1 MARRTTT
8 ATTLAALALLLTGLA
23 WAQGPARSTQNS
35 ANEMQ
40 LGMAMAMLP
49 MVQAALEA
57 CQRDLPQQ
65 SQGIQATWDAHM
77 KNPRLKA
84 HAQTAEYR
92 AELAEFRAAAGQA
105 PATAHERKRQADI
118 CLNGLK

>member
-1 MARRTTT
+1 MV
-8 ATTLAALALLLTGLA
+8 AALALLLTGLA
-23 WAQGPARSTQNS
+23 WAQGPTQPKQNNAS
-35 ANEMQ
+35 DMP
-40 LGMAMAMLP
+40 LGMAIAMLP
-49 MVQAALEA
+49 LIQAALEA
-57 CQRDLPQQ
+57 CQRDLPQR
-65 SQGIQATWDAHM
+65 SQGIQATWDAQM

-105 PATAHERKRQADI
+105 PTTAQERKRQADI